1 MIDGDTFQKFM
12 FDDLHIRGEWVRLS
26 DSIHQATEHSS
37 YQNEARDLLGQT
49 IVASLLLTGTLK
61 FEGRLSIHARGQGQ
75 LSLLMAEAT
84 NQRTFR
90 GLASYEGTLPEGQ
103 DLKSLLGDAQ
113 LAITIDPEKGQ
124 RYQGIVPLERHTID
138 ACIAHYFEL
147 SEQLDTHF
155 FLHADEQGCF
165 GLMLQ
170 KLPDYAKVEDQDA
183 WDRVTQLANT
193 LSADEVK
200 GVDNE
205 TLMVRLFHE
214 EKVTVYDKEAVRFQ
228 CSCSRQRS
236 LASIEALGEQ
246 EALQILE
253 EEPKIQVD
261 CQFCNKHYEFDRQ
274 DINQIFGMG
283 NPH

>member
-12 FDDLHIRGEWVRLS
+12 FDELHIRGEWVRLS
-26 DSIHQATEHSS
+26 DSFHQAIEHTD
-37 YQNEARDLLGQT
+37 YQEEARDLLGQT
-49 IVASLLLTGTLK
+49 IAASLLLTGTLK

-90 GLASYEGTLPEGQ
+90 GLASYEGQLPSDQ
-103 DLKSLLGDAQ
+103 DLKTLLGDAQ
-113 LAITIDPEKGQ
+113 LAITIDPDKGQ
-124 RYQGIVPLERHTID
+124 RYQGIVPLERHTIE

-155 FLHADEQGCF
+155 FLYADERGCY

-170 KLPDYAKVEDQDA
+170 KLPDYAQVEDQDA

-193 LSADEVK
+193 LRAEELKD
-200 GVDNE
+200 VDNE
-205 TLMVRLFHE
+205 TMMVRLFHE
-214 EKVTVYDKEAVRFQ
+214 ESVSVYDKEAVRFQ

-253 EEPKIQVD
+253 DEAQIQVD
-261 CQFCNKHYEFDRQ
+261 CQFCNKHYEFDRE
-274 DINQIFGMG
+274 DINQLFGMS